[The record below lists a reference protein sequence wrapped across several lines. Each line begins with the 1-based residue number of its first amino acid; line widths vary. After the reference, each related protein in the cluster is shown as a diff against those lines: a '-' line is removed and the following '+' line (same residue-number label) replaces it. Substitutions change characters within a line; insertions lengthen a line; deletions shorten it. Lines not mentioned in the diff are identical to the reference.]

1 MSMANDN
8 GEKIQAIPLG
18 RGFGKV
24 ASTYTVQPSDRVFQP
39 VADGNVTVAFK
50 DGTTVSGAVGA
61 FVGYGIVRGTVSIQC
76 DVDFHIG

>member
-1 MSMANDN
+1 MAMANDN

-18 RGFGKV
+18 KGFGKV
-24 ASTYTVQPSDRVFQP
+24 ASTYTVQKSDRVFQA
-39 VADGNVTVAFK
+39 VADGNITVTLE
-50 DGTTVSGAVGA
+50 DGSTVSGAVGA

>member
-1 MSMANDN
+1 MANDG

-18 RGFGKV
+18 SKFGQL
-24 ASTYTVQPSDRVFQP
+24 AGTYTVVKTDRVFQA
-39 VADGNVTVAFK
+39 VAAGTVTVTLEGGNVVT
-50 DGTTVSGAVGA
+50 GAVGA